1 MKTGFRIM
9 VRSGYTE
16 TPAASP
22 IVKGRRRSSIHGP
35 RSAAGRILLFC
46 LMLFPAMLRASDVE
60 EVLAGMQRKYSS
72 VKTISGSFHLYCKEQ
87 GIEQT
92 DTGIFWIK
100 KPDRIHWEHQSPEEK
115 YFIADGKE
123 LFSYVPEDNQVTI
136 QPLTGDD
143 LKHTPLRFLLGAE
156 DLKKSYLITPESEY
170 GRKVDGTQSVRLT
183 PKDGGANFSFL
194 VLEIDPKSNNLQ
206 RLVLRERNGNILE
219 YIFSDL
225 KFDAKISD
233 KKFEFKI
240 PEGVEVLRLEN
251 F

>member
-1 MKTGFRIM
+1 MLETGYSKT
-9 VRSGYTE
+9 T
-16 TPAASP
+16 AAYS
-22 IVKGRRRSSIHGP
+22 IVKFKQV
-35 RSAAGRILLFC
+35 SAIYAPMPAVRCILLFC
-46 LMLFPAMLRASDVE
+46 LMMFPAVLRGFDIE

-72 VKTISGSFHLYCKEQ
+72 VKTISGSFNLYCKEQ

-100 KPDRIHWEHQSPEEK
+100 KPDRIHWEHQYPEEK

-123 LFSYVPEDNQVTI
+123 LFSYVPDDNQVTI

-143 LKHTPLRFLLGAE
+143 LQHTPLRFLLGTE
-156 DLKKSYLITPESEY
+156 DLKKSYIITPESEY
-170 GRKVDGTQSVRLT
+170 GRKIEGTQSVRLT
-183 PKDGGANFSFL
+183 PKDGGVNFSFL
-194 VLEIDPKSNNLQ
+194 VLEIDPKSNDLQ
-206 RLVLRERNGNILE
+206 RLVLREKNGNILE

-225 KFDAKISD
+225 KFDVKISD

-251 F
+251 FE